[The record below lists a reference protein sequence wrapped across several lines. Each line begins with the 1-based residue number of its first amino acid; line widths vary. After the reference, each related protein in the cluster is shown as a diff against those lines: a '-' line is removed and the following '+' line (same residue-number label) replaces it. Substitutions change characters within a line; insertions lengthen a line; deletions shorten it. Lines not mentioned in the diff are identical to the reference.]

1 MGNAYTRIKQPELV
15 RRALLDHA
23 AKLAVE
29 QGLAAVTVQA
39 VSDAAGVTKGGFTH
53 HFPSKQALI
62 DTVFHEL
69 LERLGHDLDRRME
82 ADAEH
87 YGAFTRAYLEAVF
100 DMDPSAKGS
109 PWAALSISMLTDPK
123 LRVSWTQWFQER
135 LERHEATDSDVQ
147 LTAIRLAADGL
158 WLADLTGVA
167 LGERI
172 ELRNHLLQ
180 HTYEQG
186 VERPHEAANS
196 RTGRSKK
203 NGKNVRMATS

>member
-1 MGNAYTRIKQPELV
+1 MGNAYTRSKQPELV

-69 LERLGHDLDRRME
+69 LEKLGHDLDRRME
-82 ADAEH
+82 GAPER
-87 YGAFTRAYLEAVF
+87 YGAFTRAYLEAVC
-100 DMDPSAKGS
+100 DMDPSERGS
-109 PWAALSISMLTDPK
+109 PWAARSISMLTDPK
-123 LRVSWTQWFQER
+123 LRRLWARWFQDR
-135 LERHEATDSDVQ
+135 LDSHEATDSDVQ
-147 LTAIRLAADGL
+147 LTAIRLAADGV
-158 WLADLTGVA
+158 WLADLIGIA
-167 LGERI
+167 PDKRA

-180 HTYEQG
+180 QIHEQG
-186 VERPHEAANS
+186 VERSDGADHPP
-196 RTGRSKK
+196 
-203 NGKNVRMATS
+203 

>member
-39 VSDAAGVTKGGFTH
+39 VSDAAGVTKGGFT
-53 HFPSKQALI
+53 
-62 DTVFHEL
+62 
-69 LERLGHDLDRRME
+69 
-82 ADAEH
+82 
-87 YGAFTRAYLEAVF
+87 
-100 DMDPSAKGS
+100 
-109 PWAALSISMLTDPK
+109 
-123 LRVSWTQWFQER
+123 
-135 LERHEATDSDVQ
+135 Q

>member
-1 MGNAYTRIKQPELV
+1 MSNAYTRSKQPELV

-53 HFPSKQALI
+53 HFPHKQALI

-69 LERLGHDLDRRME
+69 LESLGHDLDWRME
-82 ADAEH
+82 ADAER

-100 DMDPSAKGS
+100 DMNPSAKGS
-109 PWAALSISMLTDPK
+109 PWAALSVSMLTDPK
-123 LRVSWTQWFQER
+123 LRAAWTRWFQER
-135 LERHEATDSDVQ
+135 LERHQATDSDVH
-147 LTAIRLAADGL
+147 LTAIRLAADGV
-158 WLADLTGVA
+158 WLADLTGIA
-167 LGERI
+167 LHERA

-180 HTYEQG
+180 QISLKGIQRSHGAENG
-186 VERPHEAANS
+186 RIA
-196 RTGRSKK
+196 RSKK
-203 NGKNVRMATS
+203 NAKSARQVTS